1 MTQVSLTL
9 LGGFRAQF
17 PSGMAVTLP
26 TRKAQALLAYLALP
40 PGRAHPRDKLAALF
54 WGDVPQ
60 ARARGAL
67 RQALFALR
75 RGLPTDPP
83 ALRLDG
89 DTVALDPAAVL
100 VDVATFEGHA
110 AGGTPDDLVRA
121 VALYQGDLLAGLGVA
136 EAAFEEWLA
145 FERERLR
152 ELALETMARLLAH
165 QRSAGAAEAAIRTA
179 LGLLALDPL
188 QEPVHRTLM
197 RLYAGLGRRGAALRQ
212 YQLCVD
218 TLRRELSTAPEAAT
232 RRLYEEILRQPP
244 VEAVDAPAASGGPA
258 VEDLPRDTPLIGRGA
273 ELVRLRAA
281 VDGAV
286 RGSGR
291 VVAIVGEAGIGKSRL
306 VAEVCA
312 EASARGVRVL
322 VGRAHEAEQVLA
334 FGVWAEILR
343 GARPGDDPV
352 LLAALGAPWR
362 AALASLLPEVAAPG
376 RSSAEPTDYRRLFES
391 VARVVEHLGGRQS
404 LLVVIEDAHWADD
417 MSVRLLAFL
426 GRRLAA
432 LPVLVVVTAREED
445 LADAPALRRLLE
457 DPAPDASVTVALG
470 RLARD
475 ETLALVRALSRA
487 AGDAEAL
494 ATRGE
499 TVWIASEGNP
509 FMVVE
514 SVRVLD
520 ASDGPPPSRALL
532 PERVRTVIQRR
543 LDRLGGAA
551 RELAMV
557 AAVIGRDVDFALLH
571 RAAGM
576 DEASAAS
583 LVEELVRHRILHG
596 VGERFD
602 FTHDRIRETVYRGL
616 LEPRRNLLHR
626 AVGEAIEARH
636 AGALEPHH
644 LTLGLHYREAAC
656 WARAARYLRL
666 AGLAAAG
673 RGAHREAVTCFEAAL
688 AALERLPASAE
699 TRAEAT
705 DLRFDARNSLF
716 PLGDDERLFQHLQA
730 AERAADELGDRR
742 RLAWASSYM
751 SNYLWRSTDHARA
764 LEAAQRALAIATTI
778 SDRRLATVTLLRVG
792 QACISIGDYRQA
804 AAALR
809 TSVAS
814 LDGPIVRER
823 FGLAG
828 LPAAFSR
835 AFLAWALAELG
846 EFPEAVAAA
855 EESVRIAETIR
866 EPYSRAVA
874 DYVLGRSHLQ
884 KGDVTRAI
892 AVLEA
897 GWARSR
903 EADLPANADHLAGG
917 LGYAYALAGR
927 VHDGLPLL
935 ERAVQEAESVSR
947 HFHSLSVVWLG
958 DARRMAAD
966 LVTARRLGRDALRLA
981 SERHERG
988 NQAYALRLL
997 GDVESAGGP
1006 QEMETAGDHYRR
1018 ALALA
1023 EELGMRPLVGHCHLG
1038 LGRLSRSLEGRA
1050 TADEHLGAAAS
1061 CFRELDMPGWL
1072 ARLDLPAAGARA

>member
-1 MTQVSLTL
+1 VAQASLRL
-9 LGGFRAQF
+9 LGGFRAQLS
-17 PSGMAVTLP
+17 SGVAVTLP
-26 TRKAQALLAYLALP
+26 TRKAQALLASLALP
-40 PGRAHPRDKLAALF
+40 PGRAHPRDKLAALL

-83 ALRLDG
+83 ALRLEG
-89 DTVALDPAAVL
+89 DTVALDMAAVI
-100 VDVATFEGHA
+100 VDVTTFEGHA
-110 AGGTPDDLVRA
+110 AAGAPDDLARA
-121 VALYQGDLLAGLGVA
+121 VALYQGDLLAGLSVT

-165 QRSAGAAEAAIRTA
+165 QRSAGTAEAAIRTA

-197 RLYAGLGRRGAALRQ
+197 RLYTGLGRRGAAPRQ
-212 YQLCVD
+212 YQVCVD
-218 TLRRELSTAPEAAT
+218 ALQRELGTAPEAAT
-232 RRLYEEILRQPP
+232 RRLYEEILRQSPA
-244 VEAVDAPAASGGPA
+244 EAFAPAAPGGPA

-281 VDGAV
+281 VDGAA

-322 VGRAHEAEQVLA
+322 VGRAHEAEQILA

-343 GARPGDDPV
+343 GARPGDDPA

-376 RSSAEPTDYRRLFES
+376 SSSAEPTDYRRLFES

-432 LPVLVVVTAREED
+432 SPVLLVVTAREED

-457 DPAPDASVTVALG
+457 DPAPDAPVTVALG

-475 ETLALVRALSRA
+475 ETLALVSALSRA

-514 SVRVLD
+514 SVRALD
-520 ASDGPPPSRALL
+520 ASDGPPPRALL
-532 PERVRTVIQRR
+532 PERVRAVIQRR
-543 LDRLGGAA
+543 LDRLGGPA
-551 RELAMV
+551 RELAVV

-571 RAAGM
+571 RATGM

-583 LVEELVRHRILHG
+583 LLEELVRHRILHG

-616 LEPRRNLLHR
+616 LEPRRKLLHR
-626 AVGEAIEARH
+626 AMAEAIEARH
-636 AGALEPHH
+636 AGTLEPHH
-644 LTLGLHYREAAC
+644 LALGLHYRVAEC
-656 WARAARYLRL
+656 WAQAARYVRL
-666 AGLAAAG
+666 AGQAAAG
-673 RGAHREAVTCFEAAL
+673 RGAHREAVACFEAAL
-688 AALERLPASAE
+688 GALERLPTSAE
-699 TRAEAT
+699 TRAEAI
-705 DLRFDARNSLF
+705 DLRFEARNSLF

-730 AERAADELGDRR
+730 AGREAHELGDQRR
-742 RLAWASSYM
+742 VAWASSYM
-751 SNYLWRSTDHARA
+751 SNYFWRSTKGQYSIRINDQWRICF
-764 LEAAQRALAIATTI
+764 EWPDG
-778 SDRRLATVTLLRVG
+778 SVG
-792 QACISIGDYRQA
+792 PVNVEIVDY
-804 AAALR
+804 
-809 TSVAS
+809 
-814 LDGPIVRER
+814 
-823 FGLAG
+823 
-828 LPAAFSR
+828 
-835 AFLAWALAELG
+835 
-846 EFPEAVAAA
+846 
-855 EESVRIAETIR
+855 
-866 EPYSRAVA
+866 
-874 DYVLGRSHLQ
+874 H
-884 KGDVTRAI
+884 
-892 AVLEA
+892 
-897 GWARSR
+897 
-903 EADLPANADHLAGG
+903 
-917 LGYAYALAGR
+917 
-927 VHDGLPLL
+927 
-935 ERAVQEAESVSR
+935 
-947 HFHSLSVVWLG
+947 
-958 DARRMAAD
+958 
-966 LVTARRLGRDALRLA
+966 
-981 SERHERG
+981 
-988 NQAYALRLL
+988 
-997 GDVESAGGP
+997 
-1006 QEMETAGDHYRR
+1006 
-1018 ALALA
+1018 
-1023 EELGMRPLVGHCHLG
+1023 
-1038 LGRLSRSLEGRA
+1038 
-1050 TADEHLGAAAS
+1050 
-1061 CFRELDMPGWL
+1061 
-1072 ARLDLPAAGARA
+1072 